1 MSYLAEKHILPKN
14 YLTMKRTIPHR
25 RFLITPEKLWTRLE
39 GMVNRITESEYNP
52 FYHLG
57 TISIFL
63 LTVLV
68 ATGVYLSVMYR
79 PGSDVAYQS
88 VEKISSHWLGSFIR
102 SLHKYASDGLLIM
115 IFLHFLKML
124 FSDRYWGARWLA
136 WTSGWLMLALTWI
149 IGTMGFW
156 LIWDGRAQ
164 WLTELMMANLGSA
177 SALTYVAPDLAS
189 KTFSNFV
196 IILFLHI
203 FIPIITFL
211 AIYIHV
217 LRLARARWWAPRWV
231 MVQTVLALAVLAV
244 LKPVASAAPANLS
257 RALQDVPMNTLYLG
271 FLPLLDQ
278 FGSWI
283 VLGLAFFAFGSLFL
297 LPWLAKNREH
307 QPAKVVQPACTG
319 CVLCANECP
328 YDAIRMVNR
337 NDESGYHRLAVINAA
352 QCTACGICVGACP
365 ANAISLADFKASDI
379 LHTLQTAV
387 QAQSTNENAVA
398 VVFVPRRTISMDGL
412 PAPLQN
418 AMRGKDVGVADWQG
432 LGKVVLVAV
441 SSIGAVNLDWLKW
454 LNQAGV
460 QATILLGTPLDD
472 DHYREDSYWIAER
485 LRLHKAMLTPHLHW
499 VSATPTDGQPLA
511 NVLSTCLQKT
521 TPNRVPQLP
530 VTKGR
535 TKLQPKVAGA
545 LAGLG
550 LLFAVFALGLF
561 VDVPASR
568 QSASLAAM
576 RIAIDAKGVVEALDV
591 PENYNLPPGA
601 DAAQIFG
608 GKHYPIVLQVLL
620 NNTLMY
626 EHTIQPSGISKNGR
640 ITALEYLSFEPDEYQ
655 VQILLQND
663 NQSFQTVLNETI
675 EFRAGEVVLLRYD
688 EENNHISQ
696 QK

>member
-1 MSYLAEKHILPKN
+1 
-14 YLTMKRTIPHR
+14 MKQTVPQR
-25 RFLITPEKLWTRLE
+25 RFLLTLEKLWTHLE
-39 GMVNRITESEYNP
+39 GAVNRVTDSEYNP

-57 TISIFL
+57 TLSIFL

-68 ATGVYLSVMYR
+68 VSGVYLSVIYR
-79 PGSDVAYQS
+79 PGADVAYQS
-88 VEKISSHWLGSFIR
+88 VERISGHWLGSFVR
-102 SLHKYASDGLLIM
+102 SLHKYASDGLLIL
-115 IFLHFLKML
+115 IVLHFLKML

-136 WTSGWLMLALTWI
+136 WTSGWLMLAFTWI
-149 IGTMGFW
+149 VGTMGFW

-164 WLTELMMANLGSA
+164 WLTELMMSNLGGA
-177 SALTYVAPDLAS
+177 SALTYVASDLAS

-211 AIYIHV
+211 AIYVHV

-231 MVQTVLALAVLAV
+231 MAQTVLALAILAI

-257 RALQDVPMNTLYLG
+257 HALQDVPMNTLYLG

-278 FGSWI
+278 FGNGI
-283 VLGLAFFAFGSLFL
+283 VLGLTFFAFGSLFL
-297 LPWLAKNREH
+297 LPWLAKNRQY
-307 QPAKVVQPACTG
+307 QPAVVVPPACTG

-337 NDESGYHRLAVINAA
+337 TDDSGYHRLAVINPA

-365 ANAISLADFKASDI
+365 ANAITIANIAAKDV
-379 LHTLQTAV
+379 LHALQAAV
-387 QAQSTNENAVA
+387 QAQAPRENPVA
-398 VVFVPRRTISMDGL
+398 VVFVPRRTVGLNGL
-412 PAPLQN
+412 PEPLQT
-418 AMRGKDVGVADWQG
+418 AMRGKDIGVADWQG

-460 QATILLGTPLDD
+460 RATILLGTPLDD

-485 LRLHKAMLTPHLHW
+485 LRLHKALLTLHLHW
-499 VSATPTDGQPLA
+499 LSATPTDGQPLA
-511 NVLSTCLQKT
+511 SLLSTCLQES
-521 TPNRVPQLP
+521 TPNRAPQLP

-535 TKLQPKVAGA
+535 AKLLPKAFGA

-550 LLFAVFALGLF
+550 LLLVVFALGLW

-568 QSASLAAM
+568 QSASLAAL
-576 RIAIDAKGVVEALDV
+576 RIAIDAKGVVEAFAV
-591 PENYNLPPGA
+591 PKNYDLPPGA

-608 GKHYPIVLQVLL
+608 GKHFPIQLQVFLDDQRVF
-620 NNTLMY
+620 
-626 EHTIQPSGISKNGR
+626 EHTIQPSGVSKNGR
-640 ITALEYLSFEPDEYQ
+640 IAALEYLTFAPGVYQ

-663 NQSFQTVLNETI
+663 NQTFQSVLNESI

-688 EENNHISQ
+688 EENNRMIQ